1 MLEIKNVTKAFK
13 DKSVLDDVSLNIDH
27 GSIFGLVGV
36 NGAGKSTLLR
46 SVAGIY
52 SLDDG
57 LVLFEGL
64 DTHIDVEIR
73 KRIFLVSDDPYY
85 PYGSSIKSLKMFYK
99 SFYDFDEEVYQK
111 YFNLFKL
118 SETDNISNFSK
129 GMKRQALLLIALA
142 CKPELLLLDEAF
154 DGLDPIVRV
163 HIKNALSDLIEDNNS
178 LIIISS
184 HNLKELEDICDS
196 YGILENGHIETYG
209 DLLESK
215 ANINKYQLAFK
226 EEVDIEMFKGF
237 DVLYKN
243 MEGRIVTLVIKGNR
257 EDVSK
262 KLEALNPLIL
272 DVLNVNFEELFIY
285 EHTGALNVK

>member
-13 DKSVLDDVSLNIDH
+13 DKSVLDNVSLNIDH

-46 SVAGIY
+46 SITGIY

-64 DTHIDVEIR
+64 DTYVDPEIR

-111 YFNLFKL
+111 YLNLFKL

-226 EEVDIEMFKGF
+226 EEVDIEMFKDF

-243 MEGRIVTLVIKGNR
+243 MEGRIITLVIRGNR
-257 EDVSK
+257 EEVSE
-262 KLEALNPLIL
+262 KLEAFNPLIL